1 MKKKACVLLSS
12 ITLIASLAGCTNT
25 SGAAEENAKQFLT
38 WIYTTDEN
46 ERYTEFMNNVVAG
59 DEDSM
64 NECLDA
70 FYENVEDIVEEDIL
84 DALTAKRIPMKYD
97 ELYLN
102 DHVTVEDIT
111 LSKAEDKYDYTV
123 NAHYGS
129 GDLSFTGMIGLGD
142 DQKINYFYD
151 SSK

>member
-1 MKKKACVLLSS
+1 
-12 ITLIASLAGCTNT
+12 
-25 SGAAEENAKQFLT
+25 
-38 WIYTTDEN
+38 
-46 ERYTEFMNNVVAG
+46 MNNVVAG

-84 DALTAKRIPMKYD
+84 DALTANRIPMKYD

>member
-59 DEDSM
+59 D
-64 NECLDA
+64 
-70 FYENVEDIVEEDIL
+70 
-84 DALTAKRIPMKYD
+84 
-97 ELYLN
+97 
-102 DHVTVEDIT
+102 
-111 LSKAEDKYDYTV
+111 
-123 NAHYGS
+123 
-129 GDLSFTGMIGLGD
+129 